1 MTNNV
6 SSCPPTTTGRVI
18 YTISEY
24 FKNSPERVRSRPVVI
39 TDYLI
44 AFSLVVYAGFAP
56 HSIAFTQ
63 GAFLFG
69 LLCWAIQIA
78 MTRRFLQSRS
88 PVDIAVLGFFA
99 CCVISSFLSYDALIS
114 IKGLRSPA
122 FFLAFYLV
130 SRNIKTLRF
139 ALLLAFLMIGSC
151 LLNVAYSAGKLAI
164 GRGVHIDSIKADS
177 PFAKEGLRIGD
188 VILEVDGRPVKNAQ
202 EISDRVDSQRG
213 RVRVKYQRGET
224 VSDATVSRRAIK
236 RSPETGI
243 NRLGLDTSPG
253 RNFRIS
259 GFYSHY
265 ETYAEVLQLIA
276 ALAVGLFIAQPNK
289 RSWVAIFLAS
299 AIVLITGTLILT
311 STRAP
316 IAGLILAV
324 AVMAIASYQR
334 RTVLLA
340 MFSIIILAPV
350 ALFAVQQTRGISIF
364 DLKEGSAAYRLEV
377 WREAFVLIKNHPLVG
392 IGKGTEQ
399 KKELK
404 ERFGLFDND
413 RLPPGHFHS
422 TPIQVATWW
431 GLPALAFY
439 ASFMTIFVLQFW
451 RLSRRLKADKRWEGW
466 GLALGGV
473 GVLTAFNVS
482 SLAHFNFGDGEVV
495 MVLWL
500 VTGIVFAVRRLAL
513 ESPAESK
520 PGPEPEPPSPES
532 SEKNRL
538 RPQEVASESSSLA
551 AKVR

>member
-1 MTNNV
+1 MTNND
-6 SSCPPTTTGRVI
+6 SLSPPTRTGRLASL
-18 YTISEY
+18 ISEE
-24 FKNSPERVRSRPVVI
+24 FKKFRENVRTRPVVI

-44 AFSLVVYAGFAP
+44 AFSLVVYAIFAP
-56 HSIAFTQ
+56 HSIAITQ
-63 GAFLFG
+63 GAFLLG
-69 LLCWAIQIA
+69 LLCWAVQIVI
-78 MTRRFLQSRS
+78 TRRFKQPRS

-99 CCVISSFLSYDALIS
+99 CCVVSSFLSYDPMIS

-139 ALLLAFLMIGSC
+139 ALVLAFLMIGSC
-151 LLNVAYSAGKLAI
+151 LVNVAYSAGKLAI
-164 GRGVHIDSIKADS
+164 GRGVHIDSIKSDS
-177 PFAKEGLRIGD
+177 PFAKEGLRVGD
-188 VILEVDGRPVKNAQ
+188 VILEVDGHQVKNAQ
-202 EISDRVDSQRG
+202 DVSDRADSQRG
-213 RVRVKYQRGET
+213 RIRVKYQRGET
-224 VSDATVSRRAIK
+224 VIETTVSRRSIK

-289 RSWVAIFLAS
+289 RSGVSIFLAS
-299 AIVLITGTLILT
+299 AIALITGTLILT

-316 IAGLILAV
+316 IAGLIIAV

-340 MFSIIILAPV
+340 MVAILILAPV
-350 ALFAVQQTRGISIF
+350 ALLAIQQARGISIF

-377 WREAFVLIKNHPLVG
+377 WSEAFVLIKHHPLVG

-404 ERFGLFDND
+404 ERFELFDND
-413 RLPPGHFHS
+413 KLPPGHFHS

-439 ASFMTIFVLQFW
+439 SSFMTIFAIQFW
-451 RLSRRLKADKRWEGW
+451 RLSRRLRDEKLWDGW
-466 GLALGGV
+466 GLALGGI

-500 VTGIVFAVRRLAL
+500 VTGIMFAVRRIAL
-513 ESPAESK
+513 ESAVEPKSGHEPA
-520 PGPEPEPPSPES
+520 PPSADS
-532 SEKNRL
+532 SEKNRPQ
-538 RPQEVASESSSLA
+538 PQEATSESSSLA

>member
-1 MTNNV
+1 
-6 SSCPPTTTGRVI
+6 
-18 YTISEY
+18 
-24 FKNSPERVRSRPVVI
+24 VRPRPVVI

-164 GRGVHIDSIKADS
+164 GRGVHIDSINADS

-202 EISDRVDSQRG
+202 DISDRVDSQRG

-224 VSDATVSRRAIK
+224 VSDTTVSRRVIK

-324 AVMAIASYQR
+324 AVMAIASYER

-340 MFSIIILAPV
+340 MFAIFILAPV

-399 KKELK
+399 KKEVK

-451 RLSRRLKADKRWEGW
+451 RLSRRLKSDKRWEGW

-500 VTGIVFAVRRLAL
+500 VTGIVFAVRRLAV
-513 ESPAESK
+513 ERPAESK

>member
-1 MTNNV
+1 
-6 SSCPPTTTGRVI
+6 
-18 YTISEY
+18 
-24 FKNSPERVRSRPVVI
+24 VRSRRVVI

-78 MTRRFLQSRS
+78 MTRRFMQSRS

-276 ALAVGLFIAQPNK
+276 ALAIGLFIAQPNK

-451 RLSRRLKADKRWEGW
+451 RLSRRLKTDKRWEGW

-513 ESPAESK
+513 ERPAESK

>member
-1 MTNNV
+1 LINNV
-6 SSCPPTTTGRVI
+6 SFSPPTRMGRLASL
-18 YTISEY
+18 IS
-24 FKNSPERVRSRPVVI
+24 KNFSNFWESVRARPIII

-44 AFSLVVYAGFAP
+44 VFSLVLYAGFAP
-56 HSIAFTQ
+56 HSIAITQ
-63 GAFLFG
+63 GAFLLG
-69 LLCWAIQIA
+69 LLSWAVKIA
-78 MTRRFLQSRS
+78 LTRQYKQPRS

-99 CCVISSFLSYDALIS
+99 CCVISSFLSYDPMIS

-139 ALLLAFLMIGSC
+139 AALLAFLMIGSC

-164 GRGVHIDSIKADS
+164 GRGLHIDSINADS
-177 PFAKEGLRIGD
+177 PFAKEGLRVGD
-188 VILEVDGRPVKNAQ
+188 VILEVDGNKVTSAQ
-202 EISDRVDSQRG
+202 EVSDRIDSQRG
-213 RVRVKYQRGET
+213 KVRVKYQRGET
-224 VSDATVSRRAIK
+224 VIESSVSRRAIK
-236 RSPETGI
+236 RSPEAGVD
-243 NRLGLDTSPG
+243 RLGFDTSPG
-253 RNFRIS
+253 RNFRIT

-276 ALAVGLFIAQPNK
+276 ALAVGLFIAQPAK
-289 RSWVAIFLAS
+289 RSGVSIFLAS
-299 AIVLITGTLILT
+299 AIILITGTLILT

-316 IAGLILAV
+316 IAGLIIAV

-340 MFSIIILAPV
+340 MFAIFILTPV
-350 ALFAVQQTRGISIF
+350 ALFAIQHARGISIF

-377 WREAFVLIKNHPLVG
+377 WSEAFVLIKHHPMVG

-404 ERFGLFDND
+404 ERFALFDND
-413 RLPPGHFHS
+413 KLPPGHFHS

-431 GLPALAFY
+431 GLPALVFY
-439 ASFMTIFVLQFW
+439 SSFMTIFAIQFW
-451 RLSRRLKADKRWEGW
+451 KLSRRLKAEKQWSSW
-466 GLALGGV
+466 GLALGGI

-482 SLAHFNFGDGEVV
+482 SIAHFNFGDGEVV

-500 VTGIVFAVRRLAL
+500 VTGMVFAVCRLAL
-513 ESPAESK
+513 ERFAESK
-520 PGPEPEPPSPES
+520 SEHKPAQASPDS
-532 SEKNRL
+532 SQKNL
-538 RPQEVASESSSLA
+538 PQPQEVAAESSSLA